1 METTDWLAK
10 DGYRRRQVAAGTTL
24 CQEGDFGDTMY
35 FVVQGSLQISKRVI
49 QGADKVIA
57 TLGDGQYV
65 GELSLLT
72 GAQRNATIRAV
83 EDTAVVEIDQEA
95 FLQLIHEQPRVG
107 LDIMRQLAHRLHE
120 TTEELILASLEM
132 ALAQREPT
140 RMSPGSRRMRFI
152 ATGSFA
158 SEKTPAVLRLV
169 AEQTL
174 LAKSPALITS
184 LLRPGR
190 TQEALVYVLETDDPS
205 DLLELIAPFMGLVQW
220 DISPALELDAALAAT
235 AQVEDKTV
243 SSRAG
248 R

>member
-1 METTDWLAK
+1 MLTK
-10 DGYRRRQVAAGTTL
+10 SSRH
-24 CQEGDFGDTMY
+24 FG
-35 FVVQGSLQISKRVI
+35 V
-49 QGADKVIA
+49 
-57 TLGDGQYV
+57 GQYA

-83 EDTAVVEIDQEA
+83 EDTEVVEIDQEA

-107 LDIMRQLAHRLHE
+107 LDLMRQLAHRLHE
-120 TTEELILASLEM
+120 TTEELILTSLEM

-158 SEKTPAVLRLV
+158 SEKTAEVLRL
-169 AEQTL
+169 AGEQTP
-174 LAKSPALITS
+174 LANSPALVTS

-205 DLLELIAPFMGLVQW
+205 DLLELITPVYGPRAMGHLAGARNRCSAGGDGPGRGQELRH
-220 DISPALELDAALAAT
+220 PAAA
-235 AQVEDKTV
+235 
-243 SSRAG
+243 R
-248 R
+248 